1 MNCQP
6 GDLAVIVNSVI
17 ESNIGAFVR
26 VQKKAP
32 ESNNADDPIW
42 VVKAAHPICFEHAG
56 ITFRRKIAPVQD
68 SSLKP
73 IGGSAVLKDLA
84 EEAKLYMQAQM
95 FDFYEVN
102 EYGTIS
108 DPRGKY
114 PEIKAEVFSIDTRLI
129 DSKKDLINEIEC
141 CQPLTWH
148 FNELARDKIEDLVAQ
163 DEESQQ
169 AQEMKSLLDL
179 EDSWKY
185 VLDID
190 YKLEAY
196 KELIDKWLDSPIDW
210 HQSEYFSCNDI
221 TPQGMAKSF
230 FESIDVDTADYLG
243 VVIVE
248 GDHPGST
255 YFAAELRKGVD
266 HANYAAERLGLD
278 FRFKEIQ
285 S

>member
-6 GDLAVIVNSVI
+6 GDLAVIVNSLI

-102 EYGTIS
+102 EYGTIT

-114 PEIKAEVFSIDTRLI
+114 PEIKAEPARSPPTSPASHACHSSAAAACGRCLTR
-129 DSKKDLINEIEC
+129 
-141 CQPLTWH
+141 
-148 FNELARDKIEDLVAQ
+148 
-163 DEESQQ
+163 
-169 AQEMKSLLDL
+169 
-179 EDSWKY
+179 
-185 VLDID
+185 
-190 YKLEAY
+190 
-196 KELIDKWLDSPIDW
+196 
-210 HQSEYFSCNDI
+210 
-221 TPQGMAKSF
+221 
-230 FESIDVDTADYLG
+230 
-243 VVIVE
+243 
-248 GDHPGST
+248 
-255 YFAAELRKGVD
+255 
-266 HANYAAERLGLD
+266 RL
-278 FRFKEIQ
+278 
-285 S
+285 